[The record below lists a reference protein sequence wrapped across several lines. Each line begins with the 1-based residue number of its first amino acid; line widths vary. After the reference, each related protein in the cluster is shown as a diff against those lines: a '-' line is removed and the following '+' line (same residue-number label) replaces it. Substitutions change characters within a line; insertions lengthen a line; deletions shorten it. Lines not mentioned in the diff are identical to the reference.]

1 MTPIRLTALCLAL
14 GAAFAG
20 PAHAQSM
27 DDVLKELA
35 ALKKRVAELEA
46 AQKAPAKPDSAQWGM
61 TPEQTREFNR
71 IAVKTE
77 ALEDALEAQ
86 GLKNLK
92 VSGFIDP
99 TYLYNRAQNVA
110 TFQLVNKDPYSYDAG
125 YFGMA
130 LIDFQKELDGGTK
143 LRLTLSPERGVGA
156 VFNASI
162 VHEATASIPLT
173 DLQTR
178 LLVGQIPDW
187 SGYEYLPPTQ
197 NKLITHNLLFDF
209 TLPTAY
215 TGAVADIT
223 SGKWIYKVGLA
234 NVNASRVNA
243 STSGRGNKAPALI
256 YRVDFS
262 RGEFQGFGLAGVHGR
277 LYNFAADGTADEG
290 RNTRAD
296 LIEVDGYFVRGDWTL
311 QGQLSY
317 GRQRGAAI
325 DHDDGVLRDAQWAGL
340 SALAAYKF
348 MPRWEAIARFDYLKN
363 SKNGGGLL
371 GFSSDDGRNG
381 IGRGYV
387 FNPGAGEGAAP
398 GWEIAD
404 TNKGANRYALSL
416 GLSYLFNANTTFKA
430 EYRFDGANQAVFNYL
445 SDGSY
450 KKSNQLFGTS
460 VVVSY

>member
-1 MTPIRLTALCLAL
+1 MKTHTLTALCIAL
-14 GAAFAG
+14 GAAFAA

-27 DDVLKELA
+27 ADVLKELA
-35 ALKKRVAELEA
+35 ALKARVAELEA
-46 AQKAPAKPDSAQWGM
+46 AQKAPAKPEGAATGAQWGM

-71 IAVKTE
+71 IALKTE
-77 ALEDALEAQ
+77 ALEDAVESQ

-92 VSGFIDP
+92 ISGFIDP
-99 TYLYNRAQNVA
+99 TYIYNRAQNVS
-110 TFQLVNKDPYSYDAG
+110 TFQLLNKDPYSYDAG

-130 LIDFQKELDGGTK
+130 LIDFQKELEGGTE

-156 VFNASI
+156 VFNASLI
-162 VHEATASIPLT
+162 HEATASIPLG

-215 TGAVADIT
+215 TGLTSDIT
-223 SGKWIYKVGLA
+223 DGKWIYKVGLA

-243 STSGRGNKAPALI
+243 STAGLGNKAPALI
-256 YRVDFS
+256 YRVDYS
-262 RGEFQGFGLAGVHGR
+262 RGEFQGFGFAGVHGN
-277 LYNFAADGTADEG
+277 LYNYAADGTALEG
-290 RNTRAD
+290 KNTRAD
-296 LIEVDGYFVRGDWTL
+296 LIEVDGYFIRGDWTL
-311 QGQLSY
+311 QGQLSW
-317 GRQRGAAI
+317 GRQKGAAI
-325 DHDDGVLRDAQWAGL
+325 NHDDGVLRDAQWAGL

-348 MPRWEAIARFDYLKN
+348 MPRWEATARFDYLRN
-363 SKNGGGLL
+363 AKNGGGLL
-371 GFSSDDGRNG
+371 GYSFDDGRNG

-387 FNPGAGEGAAP
+387 ETAN
-398 GWEIAD
+398 GWEVAD
-404 TNKGANRYALSL
+404 VEKGSNRYALSL

-460 VVVSY
+460 VVVSF